1 MEKRD
6 EPAELKRK
14 WKSQTFFL
22 NQQESPRE
30 DAGAVRARRA
40 DPRWPTAQ
48 RIKKKLGN
56 NLATIETSKKNEKK
70 DQATKEKDRERER
83 EKTTK
88 TTSFVVLA
96 AVAAGSHVWPAAC
109 YFFPFY
115 SLLYLFLRA
124 YIFFSLFRRSESSP
138 PATKTMRS
146 AAAAANHGHRTTRR

>member
-14 WKSQTFFL
+14 WKSQTFFFK
-22 NQQESPRE
+22 ST
-30 DAGAVRARRA
+30 GV
-40 DPRWPTAQ
+40 AQ
-48 RIKKKLGN
+48 RRRRRRPSATRRPPVADGAEDKKKLGN

-146 AAAAANHGHRTTRR
+146 AAAANHGHRTTRR